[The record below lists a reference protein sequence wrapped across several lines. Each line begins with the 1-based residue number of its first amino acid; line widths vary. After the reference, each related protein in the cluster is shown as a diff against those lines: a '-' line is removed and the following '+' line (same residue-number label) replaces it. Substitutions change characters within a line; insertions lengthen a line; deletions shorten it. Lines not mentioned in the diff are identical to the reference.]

1 PLDFGHWAAHKLEY
15 LSDFKIRHGE
25 AVAIGIALDCV
36 YSHLI
41 GSISLRDCER
51 ILAVIKGLG
60 FELYHPALASTN
72 CQNLYKGLQEF
83 QEHLGGHLTITL
95 LKALGNGEEVHEM
108 DFPTIQASVA
118 LLAKY
123 A

>member
-1 PLDFGHWAAHKLEY
+1 MKHISGGDPFELGSARPLDFGHWAAHKLEY

-41 GSISLRDCER
+41 GAISLSDCER

-60 FELYHPALASTN
+60 FDLYRPGDGKHLRGKPSDHQVRSQHIQRSRGHTDCYFDAL
-72 CQNLYKGLQEF
+72 
-83 QEHLGGHLTITL
+83 
-95 LKALGNGEEVHEM
+95 EV
-108 DFPTIQASVA
+108 D
-118 LLAKY
+118 
-123 A
+123 